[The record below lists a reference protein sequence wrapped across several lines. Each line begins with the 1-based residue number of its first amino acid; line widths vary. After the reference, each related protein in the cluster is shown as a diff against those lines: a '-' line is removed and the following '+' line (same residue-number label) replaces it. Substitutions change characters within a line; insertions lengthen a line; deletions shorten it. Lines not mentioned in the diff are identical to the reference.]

1 MNTING
7 LHHLAVSTGDMK
19 KQIAFFTDAMGMEL
33 VALYWMHGARGAF
46 HAFLRMTDD
55 SYVALVYFPE
65 NADMKNRIGYT
76 HPGNPGGTSAPGT
89 MQHLALK
96 VADMDEMLAMRDRLR
111 QRGIPVIGPIDHG
124 MCHSMYFAGPENLS
138 LEIACGDEPISAKAW
153 IDPEVVELCGISAAE
168 LAEFTRPA
176 AHAASGQPVAQPGV
190 DAVGPHMVGHAD
202 GVYEQMLGLSDADV
216 MAVMSKNKPPVR
228 V

>member
-55 SYVALVYFPE
+55 SHVALVYFPE
-65 NADMKNRIGYT
+65 HADMTSQIGYT
-76 HPGNPGGTSAPGT
+76 HPGNPAGTSAPGT

-111 QRGIPVIGPIDHG
+111 RRGIPVIGPIDHG

-138 LEIACGDEPISAKAW
+138 LEIACGDEPINAKAW

-168 LAEFTRPA
+168 LAVFTRPSSKTNDSERRRSRNSSPSSA
-176 AHAASGQPVAQPGV
+176 PVSASRRIFVLFSRSRWVSKGRKGAS
-190 DAVGPHMVGHAD
+190 
-202 GVYEQMLGLSDADV
+202 L
-216 MAVMSKNKPPVR
+216 MATSI
-228 V
+228 